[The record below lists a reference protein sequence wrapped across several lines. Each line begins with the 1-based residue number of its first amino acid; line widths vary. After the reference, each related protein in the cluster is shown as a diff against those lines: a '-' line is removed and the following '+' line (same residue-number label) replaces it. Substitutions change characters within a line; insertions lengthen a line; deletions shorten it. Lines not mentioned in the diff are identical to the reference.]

1 MSNDVPPLKIA
12 IWQVASVP
20 SNVPANL
27 AALDRAAAQA
37 KAAGADLLMT
47 PEMFITGYS
56 IGDDIG
62 RLALEQPL
70 DLVRDVAKRHS
81 IAIVA
86 GGPEALQ
93 GGSSPAVANSAWFID
108 DAGEVLGRHRKVQ
121 LFGDLDREHF
131 SAGESP
137 VSMVSYR
144 GFNIAMLICFDVEYP
159 ETVRAAAHAGADFM
173 AVPTAQMDP
182 FRFVNEHL
190 IRTRAWENSV
200 YVAYAN
206 QTGPDGDFAYVGR
219 SVIADPFGEH
229 LAFASPDGEELL
241 FATLDHATLQAAREQ
256 NPYIAQVRRGFYPAA
271 T

>member
-1 MSNDVPPLKIA
+1 MSNDVPSLKIA

-20 SNVPANL
+20 SDVAANT
-27 AALDRAAAQA
+27 AALDRTAAKA

-62 RLALEQPL
+62 RLAAEQPL
-70 DLVRDVAKRHS
+70 DRVREVAKRHG

-86 GGPEALQ
+86 GGPESLND
-93 GGSSPAVANSAWFID
+93 SSTPPFANSAWFID
-108 DAGEVLGRHRKVQ
+108 ETGEVLGRHRKVQ
-121 LFGDLDREHF
+121 LFGDLDRSHF
-131 SAGESP
+131 SAGDSP
-137 VSMVSYR
+137 VSMVHYR

-206 QTGPDGDFAYVGR
+206 QIGPDGDFAYVGR

-229 LAFASPDGEELL
+229 LAFASAENEELL
-241 FATLDHATLQAAREQ
+241 FAELDHTTLQAARDQ

-271 T
+271 E